1 MAISSLDPVTFRRV
15 AGTFAT
21 GITVITVERDPGV
34 VHGMTANSFT
44 SVSLDPPL
52 VLACVSHEARLLSY
66 LKSQRRFGVSVLR
79 EDQQALSEY
88 FAKLDQTAE
97 EQSRRG
103 VRYRWSSSGIPLLYG
118 TLAELACNVV
128 AEHPAGDHTIFI
140 GEVESMESHEG
151 EPLLFH
157 RGQYRR
163 LAP

>member
-21 GITVITVERDPGV
+21 GVTVITTEREPGL

-44 SVSLDPPL
+44 SVSLEPLL
-52 VLACVSHEARLLSY
+52 VLACVSHDARLLSY
-66 LKSQRRFGVSVLR
+66 LKSQRRFGVSILR

-97 EQSRRG
+97 EHSRLG
-103 VRYRWSSSGIPLLYG
+103 VRYRWSSSGIPLLHG
-118 TLAELACNVV
+118 TLAELASNVV
-128 AEHPAGDHTIFI
+128 AEHPAGDHTIFL
-140 GEVESMESHEG
+140 GEVESMECHDG
-151 EPLLFH
+151 DPLLFH